1 VGFKLS
7 WDGNAEENPGGGT
20 LADAENPG
28 GADILDLDVP
38 EKANSS

>member
-20 LADAENPG
+20 LAGAENPG
-28 GADILDLDVP
+28 GQIF
-38 EKANSS
+38 

>member
-7 WDGNAEENPGGGT
+7 WDGNEENPGGGT
-20 LADAENPG
+20 LAGAENPG

>member
-7 WDGNAEENPGGGT
+7 WDGNAEENPGWGT
-20 LADAENPG
+20 LVDAENPG